1 MNTTDRERSLGRA
14 VGLIHRRGMIYMDNE
29 LAHLGLGRAT
39 FTMLVTLYFDDGMRQ
54 EELTRE
60 LGINKGTTT
69 RTVNKLV
76 DLGYARREA
85 DPTDG
90 RVCRVV
96 LTDKAM
102 AIKEDFL
109 NVLDRGTEIL
119 AHGFTH
125 AERRGALDLLKRMHA
140 NLEQYING
148 IDGQDANA

>member
-1 MNTTDRERSLGRA
+1 
-14 VGLIHRRGMIYMDNE
+14 MDNE
-29 LAHLGLGRAT
+29 LAHLGLGRGTYA
-39 FTMLVTLYFDDGMRQ
+39 MLVTLYFNDGMRQ

-76 DLGYARREA
+76 ALGYATRQA

-102 AIKEDFL
+102 TIKEDFL
-109 NVLDRGTEIL
+109 EVLERGTEIL
-119 AHGFTH
+119 AGGFTP
-125 AERRGALDLLKRMHA
+125 AERRDALGLLKRMHA

-148 IDGQDANA
+148 TDDQDANA